1 MTQEVIRR
9 RRRTAISVHGGG
21 SAMLQDMYR
30 YGDGTPFPLDENFI
44 ETLTTAVETC
54 TNAFVP
60 LTELDARREKARE
73 VRREADKEL
82 GRLADL
88 EATVIGSL
96 LAFAPSDS
104 KKPSL
109 TQQVSQKITVGV
121 KTAVTEARRQVE
133 GRVAQTE
140 ALAAA
145 RTAADGVIKALR
157 PFFEEQQLPNAKWIM
172 SWDVRGAEP
181 SANAVATAGRISAS
195 FALAPD
201 PYRAPIRVEQLCEGV
216 VVHMMKKGVFGK
228 AKPAP
233 IDLGKYVVVAF
244 ERNAHETVV
253 TLKEN
258 PNKSAQGLR
267 FAVTE
272 VGATWVSITA
282 AGDADGE
289 ANPLDLEDVRPVR
302 GLAEKANAA
311 LKDLLLRRTL
321 VDLSLG
327 NKALAD
333 LEEPRIVPL
342 ELLAQLTP
350 LARTIREKSRAS
362 GELILKR
369 DIGDGRREELFVP
382 RATLAAQFARLPV
395 EYRRPFEDMGITNEE
410 TSPAIQIPPPRP
422 GPPAPPPRANPNANT
437 IKIDND

>member
-1 MTQEVIRR
+1 
-9 RRRTAISVHGGG
+9 
-21 SAMLQDMYR
+21 MLPPMYR
-30 YGDGTPFPLDENFI
+30 YGDGSPFPLDENFI

-60 LTELDARREKARE
+60 LAELDGRREKAKE
-73 VRREADKEL
+73 VRREADKEI
-82 GRLADL
+82 GRLTEL
-88 EATVIGSL
+88 EATVIASL
-96 LAFAPSDS
+96 LPFTPVDG
-104 KKPSL
+104 KKASL
-109 TQQVSQKITVGV
+109 TQQVSQKIGGGV
-121 KTAVTEARRQVE
+121 KTAVAEARRQVE
-133 GRVAQTE
+133 GRVASTE
-140 ALAAA
+140 QMAAPK
-145 RTAADGVIKALR
+145 TAADSILKALK

-172 SWDVRGAEP
+172 SWDVRGADP

-195 FALAPD
+195 FVLLPD
-201 PYRAPIRVEQLCEGV
+201 PHRSPIRVEQLSEGV

-244 ERNAHETVV
+244 ERNSHESVV

-267 FAVTE
+267 FAITDA
-272 VGATWVSITA
+272 GATWVSITA

-289 ANPLDLEDVRPVR
+289 PNPLDLEDVEPVR
-302 GLAEKANAA
+302 RLAERSNAA
-311 LKDLLLRRTL
+311 LKDLITRRTL

-327 NKALAD
+327 NTALGD

-382 RATLAAQFARLPV
+382 RATLAGQFARLPA
-395 EYRRPFEDMGITNEE
+395 EYRRPFEDMGISNEE
-410 TSPAIQIPPPRP
+410 TAPSIQISR
-422 GPPAPPPRANPNANT
+422 PPAPPAPRSGSHSTT
-437 IKIDND
+437 IKVDGE

>member
-1 MTQEVIRR
+1 
-9 RRRTAISVHGGG
+9 
-21 SAMLQDMYR
+21 MLPDMYR

-60 LTELDARREKARE
+60 LSDLDGRREKARE

-109 TQQVSQKITVGV
+109 TQQVSQKITQSV
-121 KTAVTEARRQVE
+121 KAAVIEARRQVE
-133 GRVAQTE
+133 GRVAQTD
-140 ALAAA
+140 AMAAPK
-145 RTAADGVIKALR
+145 TAADSVLKALR

-195 FALAPD
+195 FTLAPD
-201 PYRAPIRVEQLCEGV
+201 PYRAPIRVEQLSDGV
-216 VVHMMKKGVFGK
+216 IVHMMKKGVFGK

-244 ERNAHETVV
+244 ERNHLETTV

-258 PNKSAQGLR
+258 PNRTALGLR

-282 AGDADGE
+282 AGDADGD
-289 ANPLDLEDVRPVR
+289 ANPLDSEDVAPVR
-302 GLAEKANAA
+302 TLAERAHAA
-311 LKDLLLRRTL
+311 LRDLLHRRTL
-321 VDLSLG
+321 VELTLG
-327 NKALAD
+327 NKQLAD
-333 LEEPRIVPL
+333 LDEPRIIPL
-342 ELLAQLTP
+342 DLLAQLTP
-350 LARTIREKSRAS
+350 LARTIREKSRMS

-382 RATLAAQFARLPV
+382 RATLAAQFARLPN

>member
-1 MTQEVIRR
+1 
-9 RRRTAISVHGGG
+9 
-21 SAMLQDMYR
+21 MLPHMYR

-60 LTELDARREKARE
+60 LSELDGRRDKARD

-82 GRLADL
+82 GRLSDL

-109 TQQVSQKITVGV
+109 TQQVSQKITASV
-121 KTAVTEARRQVE
+121 KTAVIEARRQVE
-133 GRVAQTE
+133 GRVVATD
-140 ALAAA
+140 AMAAPK
-145 RTAADGVIKALR
+145 TAADAVLKALR

-181 SANAVATAGRISAS
+181 SANARATAGRISAS
-195 FALAPD
+195 FTLAPD
-201 PYRAPIRVEQLCEGV
+201 PYRAPIRVEQLSDGV

-233 IDLGKYVVVAF
+233 IDLGKYVAVAF
-244 ERNAHETVV
+244 ERSAQETTI

-258 PNKSAQGLR
+258 ANRTALGLR

-282 AGDADGE
+282 TGDTDGDP
-289 ANPLDLEDVRPVR
+289 NPLDLEDVAPIRT
-302 GLAEKANAA
+302 LADKAYAA
-311 LKDLLLRRTL
+311 LKDLLHRRTL
-321 VDLSLG
+321 MELSLG
-327 NKALAD
+327 ATQLAD
-333 LEEPRIVPL
+333 LEEPRIIPL

-350 LARTIREKSRAS
+350 LARTIREKSRMS

-382 RATLAAQFARLPV
+382 RATLTAQFARLPN

-410 TSPAIQIPPPRP
+410 TSPAIQLPPSRSGPPSPPPR
-422 GPPAPPPRANPNANT
+422 GGPNANT

>member
-1 MTQEVIRR
+1 
-9 RRRTAISVHGGG
+9 
-21 SAMLQDMYR
+21 MLRYMYR

-82 GRLADL
+82 GRLAEL

-96 LAFAPSDS
+96 VPFVPADN

-109 TQQVSQKITVGV
+109 TQQVSQKITASV
-121 KTAVTEARRQVE
+121 KSAVAEARRQVE
-133 GRVAQTE
+133 GRVAATE
-140 ALAAA
+140 ALAAPKTSSDA
-145 RTAADGVIKALR
+145 VLKALR
-157 PFFEEQQLPNAKWIM
+157 PFFESHQLPNAKWIM

-181 SANAVATAGRISAS
+181 SANAVASAGRIAAS
-195 FALAPD
+195 FTLSPE
-201 PYRAPIRVEQLCEGV
+201 PYRAPIRVDQVSDGV
-216 VVHMMKKGVFGK
+216 IVHMMKRGVFGK

-244 ERNAHETVV
+244 ERTMHESII

-258 PNKSAQGLR
+258 LNKSAQGLR
-267 FAVTE
+267 FAVSDA
-272 VGATWVSITA
+272 GATWVSITA
-282 AGDADGE
+282 AGDADGDP
-289 ANPLDLEDVRPVR
+289 NPLDIEDVAPVR
-302 GLAEKANAA
+302 QLSERAHAA
-311 LKDLLLRRTL
+311 LRDLINRRTL

-327 NKALAD
+327 ATTLTD
-333 LEEPRIVPL
+333 LEEPRIMPL

-382 RATLAAQFARLPV
+382 RATLTAQYARLPV

-410 TSPAIQIPPPRP
+410 TSPAIQISR
-422 GPPAPPPRANPNANT
+422 PPAPPRASANANT
-437 IKIDND
+437 LKIDND

>member
-1 MTQEVIRR
+1 
-9 RRRTAISVHGGG
+9 
-21 SAMLQDMYR
+21 MYR

-60 LTELDARREKARE
+60 LTELDTRREKAKD

-82 GRLADL
+82 GRLGDL

-96 LAFAPSDS
+96 VPFAPSDA

-109 TQQVSQKITVGV
+109 TQQVSQKISAGV
-121 KTAVTEARRQVE
+121 KTAVSEARRQVE
-133 GRVAQTE
+133 GRVAATE
-140 ALAAA
+140 ALAAPK
-145 RTAADGVIKALR
+145 TATDAVLKALQ
-157 PFFEEQQLPNAKWIM
+157 PFFEEQQLPNTRWIM

-181 SANAVATAGRISAS
+181 SANAVATGGRISARFLLS
-195 FALAPD
+195 PD
-201 PYRAPIRVEQLCEGV
+201 PYRTPIRVEQLSEGV
-216 VVHMMKKGVFGK
+216 VVHMMRRGVFGK

-244 ERNAHETVV
+244 ERNIHESVV

-258 PNKSAQGLR
+258 PNKSALGLR
-267 FAVTE
+267 FAVTDA
-272 VGATWVSITA
+272 GATWVSINA
-282 AGDADGE
+282 GGDADGE
-289 ANPLDLEDVRPVR
+289 PNPLDSEDVAPVR
-302 GLAEKANAA
+302 QLAERAHAT
-311 LKDLLLRRTL
+311 LKDLINRRTL

-327 NKALAD
+327 NTGLPD

-350 LARTIREKSRAS
+350 LARTIRERSRAT
-362 GELILKR
+362 GELVLKR

-382 RATLAAQFARLPV
+382 RATLAGQFARLPA
-395 EYRRPFEDMGITNEE
+395 EYRRPFEDMGITAEE
-410 TSPAIQIPPPRP
+410 TSPSINIGR
-422 GPPAPPPRANPNANT
+422 PPAPPRAGAHANT
-437 IKIDND
+437 IKVDND

>member
-1 MTQEVIRR
+1 
-9 RRRTAISVHGGG
+9 
-21 SAMLQDMYR
+21 MYR

-60 LTELDARREKARE
+60 LTDLDARREKARD

-82 GRLADL
+82 GRLGDL
-88 EATVIGSL
+88 EATVVGAL
-96 LAFAPSDS
+96 VPFTPNDN

-109 TQQVSQKITVGV
+109 TQQVSQKISAGV
-121 KTAVTEARRQVE
+121 KTAVSEARRQVE
-133 GRVAQTE
+133 GRVAATE
-140 ALAAA
+140 ALAAPK
-145 RTAADGVIKALR
+145 TATDAVLRALQ
-157 PFFEEQQLPNAKWIM
+157 PFFEDQQLPSSRWIM

-181 SANAVATAGRISAS
+181 SANAVSTAGRISARFLLS
-195 FALAPD
+195 PD
-201 PYRAPIRVEQLCEGV
+201 PYRSPIRVEQLSEGV
-216 VVHMMKKGVFGK
+216 IVHMMKKGVFGK

-244 ERNAHETVV
+244 ERNTHESVV

-272 VGATWVSITA
+272 AGATWVSITA

-289 ANPLDLEDVRPVR
+289 PNPLDSEDVAPVR
-302 GLAEKANAA
+302 QLAERSFAT
-311 LKDLLLRRTL
+311 LKDLINRRTL

-327 NKALAD
+327 NTALPD

-350 LARTIREKSRAS
+350 LARTIRERGRTT
-362 GELILKR
+362 GELVLKR

-382 RATLAAQFARLPV
+382 RATLAAQFARLPA
-395 EYRRPFEDMGITNEE
+395 EYRRPFEDMGITAEE
-410 TSPAIQIPPPRP
+410 TSPAIQIGRP
-422 GPPAPPPRANPNANT
+422 AAPPRAGANANT

>member
-1 MTQEVIRR
+1 
-9 RRRTAISVHGGG
+9 
-21 SAMLQDMYR
+21 MLRVMYR
-30 YGDGTPFPLDENFI
+30 YGDGSPFPLDENFI

-73 VRREADKEL
+73 VRREADKEI

-96 LAFAPSDS
+96 VPFVPSDN

-109 TQQVSQKITVGV
+109 TQQVSQKITAGV
-121 KTAVTEARRQVE
+121 KTAVSEARRQVE
-133 GRVAQTE
+133 GRVAATE
-140 ALAAA
+140 ALASA
-145 RTAADGVIKALR
+145 RTSADAVIKALR

-195 FALAPD
+195 FNLAPD

-216 VVHMMKKGVFGK
+216 IVHMMKKGVFGK

-244 ERNAHETVV
+244 ERNAHETIV

-289 ANPLDLEDVRPVR
+289 VNPLDPEDVRPVR
-302 GLAEKANAA
+302 QLAEKANAA

-327 NKALAD
+327 STPLAD

-350 LARTIREKSRAS
+350 LARTIREKSRTS

-382 RATLAAQFARLPV
+382 RATLAAQFARLPN

-410 TSPAIQIPPPRP
+410 TSPAIQISR
-422 GPPAPPPRANPNANT
+422 PPASPRGGANANT

>member
-1 MTQEVIRR
+1 M
-9 RRRTAISVHGGG
+9 
-21 SAMLQDMYR
+21 QDMYR

-60 LTELDARREKARE
+60 LSELDQRRERARE
-73 VRREADKEL
+73 VRREAEKEI
-82 GRLADL
+82 GRLSDL

-96 LAFAPSDS
+96 LAFAPTDA

-109 TQQVSQKITVGV
+109 TQQVSQKITAGV
-121 KTAVTEARRQVE
+121 KTAVGEARRQVE
-133 GRVAQTE
+133 SRVVAMEAQ
-140 ALAAA
+140 AAPK
-145 RTAADGVIKALR
+145 TASDAVLKALR
-157 PFFEEQQLPNAKWIM
+157 PFFEEHQLPNAKWIM

-195 FALAPD
+195 FSLVPD
-201 PYRAPIRVEQLCEGV
+201 PFRAPIRVEQLSEGV
-216 VVHMMKKGVFGK
+216 VVHMMKRGVFGK

-244 ERNAHETVV
+244 ERNVHEAIV

-282 AGDADGE
+282 AGDADGDP
-289 ANPLDLEDVRPVR
+289 NPLDPEDVAPVR
-302 GLAEKANAA
+302 ALADRAFAA
-311 LKDLLLRRTL
+311 LRDLLHRRAL
-321 VDLSLG
+321 VELSLG
-327 NKALAD
+327 TTQMTD
-333 LEEPRIVPL
+333 LEEPRIIPL

-350 LARTIREKSRAS
+350 LARTIREKSRMS

-382 RATLAAQFARLPV
+382 RSTLAAQFARLPH
-395 EYRRPFEDMGITNEE
+395 EYRRPFEDMGITQEE
-410 TSPAIQIPPPRP
+410 TSPAIQLPPR
-422 GPPAPPPRANPNANT
+422 PPAPPSPPRVPPNAQT

>member
-1 MTQEVIRR
+1 
-9 RRRTAISVHGGG
+9 
-21 SAMLQDMYR
+21 MLRAMYR

-60 LTELDARREKARE
+60 LTELDGRREKAKE
-73 VRREADKEL
+73 IRREADKEL
-82 GRLADL
+82 GRLGDL

-96 LAFAPSDS
+96 VPFGPTDG
-104 KKPSL
+104 KKPGL
-109 TQQVSQKITVGV
+109 TQQVTQKLAASV
-121 KTAVTEARRQVE
+121 KIAVAEARRQVE
-133 GRVAQTE
+133 SRVSATE
-140 ALAAA
+140 AQAAPNTCSDA
-145 RTAADGVIKALR
+145 VRKALR
-157 PFFEEQQLPNAKWIM
+157 PFFEEQQLPNTKWIM

-195 FALAPD
+195 FHLSPD
-201 PYRAPIRVEQLCEGV
+201 PYRAPIRVEQLSEGV
-216 VVHMMKKGVFGK
+216 VVHMMRRGVFGK

-233 IDLGKYVVVAF
+233 VDLGKYVMVAF
-244 ERNAHETVV
+244 ERNAHESIA

-258 PNKSAQGLR
+258 PNKSALGLR
-267 FAVTE
+267 FAVAE
-272 VGATWVSITA
+272 AGATWVSITA

-289 ANPLDLEDVRPVR
+289 PNPLDSDDVAPVR
-302 GLAEKANAA
+302 QLTERAHAA
-311 LKDLLLRRTL
+311 LKDLVTRRTL

-327 NKALAD
+327 GAAMAD
-333 LEEPRIVPL
+333 LDEPRIVPL

-350 LARTIREKSRAS
+350 LARSIREKSRMS

-382 RATLAAQFARLPV
+382 RATLTAQFARLPH

-410 TSPAIQIPPPRP
+410 TSPAIQIGR
-422 GPPAPPPRANPNANT
+422 PPAQPRSGSAAT
-437 IKIDND
+437 TMKIGDD

>member
-1 MTQEVIRR
+1 
-9 RRRTAISVHGGG
+9 
-21 SAMLQDMYR
+21 MLRVMYR
-30 YGDGTPFPLDENFI
+30 YGDGSPFPLDENFI

-73 VRREADKEL
+73 VRREADKEI

-96 LAFAPSDS
+96 VPFVPNDN

-109 TQQVSQKITVGV
+109 TQQVSQKITAGV
-121 KTAVTEARRQVE
+121 KTAVSEARRQVE
-133 GRVAQTE
+133 GRVAATE
-140 ALAAA
+140 ALASA
-145 RTAADGVIKALR
+145 RTAADAVIKALR

-181 SANAVATAGRISAS
+181 SANAVATAGRIAAS
-195 FALAPD
+195 FSLAPD
-201 PYRAPIRVEQLCEGV
+201 PYRVPIRVEQLCEGI

-244 ERNAHETVV
+244 ERNAHETIV

-289 ANPLDLEDVRPVR
+289 TNPLDPEDVRPIR
-302 GLAEKANAA
+302 QLAEKANAA

-327 NKALAD
+327 STPLAD

-350 LARTIREKSRAS
+350 LARTIREKSRTS

-382 RATLAAQFARLPV
+382 RATLAAQFARLPT

-410 TSPAIQIPPPRP
+410 TSPAIQITR
-422 GPPAPPPRANPNANT
+422 PPAPPRAGANANT

>member
-1 MTQEVIRR
+1 
-9 RRRTAISVHGGG
+9 
-21 SAMLQDMYR
+21 MLPDMYR

-60 LTELDARREKARE
+60 LSDLDGRREKARE

-109 TQQVSQKITVGV
+109 TQQVSQKITASV
-121 KTAVTEARRQVE
+121 KAAVIDARRQVE
-133 GRVAQTE
+133 GRVAQTD
-140 ALAAA
+140 AMAAPK
-145 RTAADGVIKALR
+145 TVADAVLKALR

-181 SANAVATAGRISAS
+181 AANAVATAGRISAS
-195 FALAPD
+195 FTLAPD
-201 PYRAPIRVEQLCEGV
+201 PYRAPIRVEQLSDGV
-216 VVHMMKKGVFGK
+216 IVHMMKKGVFGK

-233 IDLGKYVVVAF
+233 IDLGKYVMVAF
-244 ERNAHETVV
+244 ERNHLETTV

-258 PNKSAQGLR
+258 ANRTALGLR

-282 AGDADGE
+282 AGDADGD
-289 ANPLDLEDVRPVR
+289 ANPLDSEDVAPVR
-302 GLAEKANAA
+302 TLAEKAHAA
-311 LKDLLLRRTL
+311 LRDLLHRRTL
-321 VDLSLG
+321 VELSLG
-327 NKALAD
+327 NTQLAD
-333 LEEPRIVPL
+333 LEEPRIIPL
-342 ELLAQLTP
+342 ELLTQLTP
-350 LARTIREKSRAS
+350 LARTIREKSRMS

-382 RATLAAQFARLPV
+382 RATLAHQFARLPN

-410 TSPAIQIPPPRP
+410 TSPAIQLPPQRS

>member
-1 MTQEVIRR
+1 
-9 RRRTAISVHGGG
+9 
-21 SAMLQDMYR
+21 MLRAMYR
-30 YGDGTPFPLDENFI
+30 YGDGSPFPLDENFI

-60 LTELDARREKARE
+60 LTELDSRREKARE

-82 GRLADL
+82 SRLADL

-96 LAFAPSDS
+96 VPFVPADN

-109 TQQVSQKITVGV
+109 TQQVSQKITAGV

-133 GRVAQTE
+133 GRVAATE

-145 RTAADGVIKALR
+145 RTAGDGVIKALR

-258 PNKSAQGLR
+258 TNKSAQGLR

-289 ANPLDLEDVRPVR
+289 SNPLDPEDVRPVR
-302 GLAEKANAA
+302 ALAEKANAA

-321 VDLSLG
+321 MDLSLG
-327 NKALAD
+327 STALAD
-333 LEEPRIVPL
+333 LEEPRIIPL

-350 LARTIREKSRAS
+350 LARTIREKSRGS

-410 TSPAIQIPPPRP
+410 TSPAIQIGR
-422 GPPAPPPRANPNANT
+422 PPASPRAGANANT

>member
-1 MTQEVIRR
+1 
-9 RRRTAISVHGGG
+9 
-21 SAMLQDMYR
+21 MYR

-60 LTELDARREKARE
+60 LTELDTRREKARE

-88 EATVIGSL
+88 EATVVGSL
-96 LAFAPSDS
+96 LAFAPSDN

-109 TQQVSQKITVGV
+109 TQQVSQKITAAV
-121 KTAVTEARRQVE
+121 KTAVAEARRQVE
-133 GRVAQTE
+133 GRVASTD
-140 ALAAA
+140 ALASGK
-145 RTAADGVIKALR
+145 TAAEAITRALR
-157 PFFEEQQLPNAKWIM
+157 PFFEAHQLPNAKWIM

-181 SANAVATAGRISAS
+181 SANAVATGGRISAS
-195 FALAPD
+195 FTLSPD

-233 IDLGKYVVVAF
+233 VDLGKYVVVAF
-244 ERNAHETVV
+244 ERNTHESIV
-253 TLKEN
+253 TLKET
-258 PNKSAQGLR
+258 PNKSALGIR
-267 FAVTE
+267 FAVTD

-282 AGDADGE
+282 AGDADGDP
-289 ANPLDLEDVRPVR
+289 NPLDLEDVAPVR
-302 GLAEKANAA
+302 QLAERAYGA
-311 LKDLLLRRTL
+311 LKDLIHRRTL
-321 VDLSLG
+321 MELSLG
-327 NKALAD
+327 NTLIAD
-333 LEEPRIVPL
+333 LDEPRIIPL
-342 ELLAQLTP
+342 ELLSQLTP
-350 LARTIREKSRAS
+350 LARTIREKSRMS

-382 RATLAAQFARLPV
+382 RATLAAQFARLPF
-395 EYRRPFEDMGITNEE
+395 EYRRPFEEMGITSEE
-410 TSPAIQIPPPRP
+410 TSPAIQLPVR
-422 GPPAPPPRANPNANT
+422 PPAPPRAGANAST

>member
-1 MTQEVIRR
+1 MQ
-9 RRRTAISVHGGG
+9 
-21 SAMLQDMYR
+21 
-30 YGDGTPFPLDENFI
+30 
-44 ETLTTAVETC
+44 
-54 TNAFVP
+54 
-60 LTELDARREKARE
+60 
-73 VRREADKEL
+73 
-82 GRLADL
+82 
-88 EATVIGSL
+88 
-96 LAFAPSDS
+96 
-104 KKPSL
+104 
-109 TQQVSQKITVGV
+109 
-121 KTAVTEARRQVE
+121 
-133 GRVAQTE
+133 
-140 ALAAA
+140 
-145 RTAADGVIKALR
+145 GVI
-157 PFFEEQQLPNAKWIM
+157 
-172 SWDVRGAEP
+172 
-181 SANAVATAGRISAS
+181 
-195 FALAPD
+195 
-201 PYRAPIRVEQLCEGV
+201 
-216 VVHMMKKGVFGK
+216 VHMMKKGVFGK

-244 ERNAHETVV
+244 ERNALETMVA
-253 TLKEN
+253 LKEN

-289 ANPLDLEDVRPVR
+289 PNPLDPEDVRPVR
-302 GLAEKANAA
+302 MLAEKANGA

-327 NKALAD
+327 STPLAD

-382 RATLAAQFARLPV
+382 RATLAAQFARLPT

-410 TSPAIQIPPPRP
+410 TSPAIQISR
-422 GPPAPPPRANPNANT
+422 PPAPPRAGANANT